1 MERRW
6 GANVSGC
13 QPMSVSEGKFGRKKE
28 EAIVALMSQ
37 RSVEDAAR
45 SANVN
50 PRTLYRWM
58 KEPEFDAAYRA
69 AKRAAYGQSIARLH
83 QAAGA
88 AVTTLMKLMVDQNVP
103 ASTRARCADNILAHT
118 AKAIELEDFG
128 ARLSA
133 LECAT

>member
-1 MERRW
+1 
-6 GANVSGC
+6 
-13 QPMSVSEGKFGRKKE
+13 MSVSEGKFGRKKE

-37 RSVEDAAR
+37 RSVDDAAR

-58 KEPEFDAAYRA
+58 REPEFDIAYRA

-83 QAAGA
+83 QASSA
-88 AVTTLMKLMVDQNVP
+88 AVTTLLKLMVDQNVP
-103 ASTRARCADNILAHT
+103 ASTRARCADSILAHT

-133 LECAT
+133 VECATEETQKKK

>member
-1 MERRW
+1 
-6 GANVSGC
+6 
-13 QPMSVSEGKFGRKKE
+13 MSVSEGKFGRKKE

-37 RSVEDAAR
+37 RSVDDAAR

-58 KEPEFDAAYRA
+58 REPEFDIAYRA

-83 QAAGA
+83 QASSA
-88 AVTTLMKLMVDQNVP
+88 AVTTLLKLMVDQNVP
-103 ASTRARCADNILAHT
+103 ASTRARCADSILAHT

-133 LECAT
+133 VERATEETQKKK